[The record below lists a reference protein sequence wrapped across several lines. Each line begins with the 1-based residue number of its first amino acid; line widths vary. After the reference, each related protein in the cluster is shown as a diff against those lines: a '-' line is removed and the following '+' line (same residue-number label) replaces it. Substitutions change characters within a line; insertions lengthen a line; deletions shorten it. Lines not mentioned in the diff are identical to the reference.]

1 MLEIQQGKKEEEEE
15 EDEGS
20 TTQHKVDTQSLDCR
34 LWVLI

>member
-1 MLEIQQGKKEEEEE
+1 MLEIQQGKKEEEED
-15 EDEGS
+15 DEGS